1 MSLMQLRWVAIDD
14 EPLALTVLQEYAKK
28 FPTLHLVQSFTDAIA
43 GAEFLRQHPVDLLF
57 IDINMPDI
65 SGINLVRALV
75 NKPMVIFTTAYKQF
89 ALEGFELDAVD
100 YLLKPIAPERFEK
113 AVQKAIE
120 YFRFKS
126 GLREEK
132 PDALFVRSGYELVKV
147 NLADIEYIE
156 SLEDY
161 LKIHRT
167 TGKPVMTLMTV
178 KAILEKLPPQD
189 FQRIHRSYVIA
200 LRQVRA
206 IANKKVRLQTIELPL
221 SDRYATFINE
231 WKSR

>member
-1 MSLMQLRWVAIDD
+1 MQIKCVAIDD
-14 EPLALTVLQEYAKK
+14 EPLALHVIREYAKK
-28 FPTLHLVQSFTDAIA
+28 FPALELAQLFSDAIA

-65 SGINLVRALV
+65 TGINLVRSLV

-89 ALEGFELDAVD
+89 AIEGFELDAVD
-100 YLLKPIAPERFEK
+100 YLLKPIAPERFER
-113 AVQKAIE
+113 AVQKAID
-120 YFRFKS
+120 YYRFKNNRNDEMADS
-126 GLREEK
+126 
-132 PDALFVRSGYELVKV
+132 LFVRSGYELVKI
-147 NLADIEYIE
+147 NLSDIEYIE

-178 KAILEKLPPQD
+178 KAVLEKLPAD
-189 FQRIHRSYVIA
+189 KFQRIHRSYVVA
-200 LRQVRA
+200 LNKVRS
-206 IANKKVRLQTIELPL
+206 IANKKVRLSNAELPV
-221 SDRYATFINE
+221 SDRYAGFINE